1 MARCMDKD
9 RYFSVNAIV
18 LKYSDFS
25 ESSRILTLFSDEF
38 GLIKASAR
46 AARRKDSKALPLI
59 QPFAF
64 CRYDLCR
71 GKNDIHT
78 VTGGELIEN
87 FYDLTRDI
95 GRFTAAGTVTG
106 ELLSNLV
113 QDEPEPEVLRLYL
126 NTLFT
131 LCYTKKAPELV
142 SAVFSLRLR
151 HELGFL
157 PEAEEVLRRNG
168 NRNKNENKNENEDGR
183 TDNDAGILKNVL
195 SHIFSSELKQLYG
208 FELSEDLA
216 GTVIE
221 LAGRLKTEDR

>member
-1 MARCMDKD
+1 MDKE

-18 LKYSDFS
+18 LKYSDYS

-46 AARRKDSKALPLI
+46 AARRKDSKTLPLI

-78 VTGGELIEN
+78 VTGGDLIEN

-95 GRFTAAGTVTG
+95 GRFSAAGTITG
-106 ELLSNLV
+106 ELLANLV

-126 NTLFT
+126 NTLFA
-131 LCYTKKAPELV
+131 LCYTKKAPELI

-168 NRNKNENKNENEDGR
+168 SKSKNEKAE
-183 TDNDAGILKNVL
+183 TDAGILKNVL
-195 SHIFSSELKQLYG
+195 SHIFNSELKQLYG

>member
-1 MARCMDKD
+1 MTSD
-9 RYFSVNAIV
+9 RYFSVNAIM
-18 LKYSDFS
+18 LKYSDYS
-25 ESSRILTLFSDEF
+25 ESSRILTLFSDEY

-46 AARRKDSKALPLI
+46 AARRKDSKMLPLI

-87 FYDLTRDI
+87 FYDITKDI
-95 GRFTAAGTVTG
+95 GRFSAAGNITG

-113 QDEPEPEVLRLYL
+113 QEEPEPEVLRLYL
-126 NTLFT
+126 NTLFA
-131 LCYTKKAPELV
+131 LCYTKKVPELI
-142 SAVFSLRLR
+142 SAVFSLRLK

-157 PEAEEVLRRNG
+157 PEADVILRRAG
-168 NRNKNENKNENEDGR
+168 NINSKMSTE
-183 TDNDAGILKNVL
+183 TDAGILKNIL
-195 SHIFSSELKQLYG
+195 SHILYSELKQLYG
-208 FELSEDLA
+208 FELSENLA

-221 LAGRLKTEDR
+221 LAGRVKTEDR

>member
-1 MARCMDKD
+1 MARGMDKE

-18 LKYSDFS
+18 LKYSDYS

-46 AARRKDSKALPLI
+46 AARRKDSKTLPLI

-78 VTGGELIEN
+78 VTGGDLIEN

-95 GRFTAAGTVTG
+95 GRFSAAGTITG
-106 ELLSNLV
+106 ELLANLV

-126 NTLFT
+126 NTLFA
-131 LCYTKKAPELV
+131 LCYTKKAPELI

-168 NRNKNENKNENEDGR
+168 SKSKNEKAE
-183 TDNDAGILKNVL
+183 TDAGILKNVL
-195 SHIFSSELKQLYG
+195 SHIFNSELKQLYG

>member
-9 RYFSVNAIV
+9 RYFSVNAVV
-18 LKYSDFS
+18 LKYSDYS

-46 AARRKDSKALPLI
+46 AARRKDSKTLPLI

-87 FYDLTRDI
+87 FYDLTKDI
-95 GRFTAAGTVTG
+95 GRFSAAGTITG
-106 ELLSNLV
+106 ELLANLV

-126 NTLFT
+126 NTLFA
-131 LCYTKKAPELV
+131 LCYTKKAPELI

-168 NRNKNENKNENEDGR
+168 SKSKNEKAE
-183 TDNDAGILKNVL
+183 TDAGILKNVL
-195 SHIFSSELKQLYG
+195 SHIFNSELKQLYG

>member
-1 MARCMDKD
+1 MDKD

-46 AARRKDSKALPLI
+46 AARRKDSKTLPLI

-95 GRFTAAGTVTG
+95 GRFSAAGTITG
-106 ELLSNLV
+106 ELLANLV

-126 NTLFT
+126 NTLFA
-131 LCYTKKAPELV
+131 LCYTKKAPELI

-168 NRNKNENKNENEDGR
+168 SKSKNEKAE
-183 TDNDAGILKNVL
+183 TDAGILKNVL
-195 SHIFSSELKQLYG
+195 SHIFNSELKQLYG